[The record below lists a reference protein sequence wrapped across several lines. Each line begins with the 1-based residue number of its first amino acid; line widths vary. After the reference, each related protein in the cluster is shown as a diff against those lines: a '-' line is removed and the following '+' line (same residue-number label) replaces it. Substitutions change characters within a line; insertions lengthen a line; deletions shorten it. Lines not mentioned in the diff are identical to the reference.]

1 MVVKAVHLL
10 KSLEQVER
18 DLSEL
23 TSLKMT
29 IQSDRKYADRL
40 QSSLKEEELRL
51 EGLRKKLLSQVVKGS
66 PDTVRAAPEAA
77 AITIHV
83 PEKKK
88 AVRREK
94 PEKKELSDLDEQTF
108 RFRYQ
113 KSS

>member
-18 DLSEL
+18 DLNEL

-40 QSSLKEEELRL
+40 QTSLKEEEMRL

-66 PDTVRAAPEAA
+66 PAPILAGQETAE
-77 AITIHV
+77 ITIHV

-88 AVRREK
+88 TVRREK
-94 PEKKELSDLDEQTF
+94 SEKKELTDLDEQTF